1 MRPSE
6 PYNPAPEQQTL
17 PDLQVSEDGVR
28 ICWKQFATTLP
39 KEDAA
44 LAGRLMHI
52 RPSLKEETTIDVS
65 VENEMVAADIRSIQ
79 PRIEAYLRQQLQN
92 GKLSITITIN
102 KGEATVHIYGRLEQY
117 MMMEKRNPALSQ
129 LKTLLDLDL
138 E

>member
-1 MRPSE
+1 
-6 PYNPAPEQQTL
+6 
-17 PDLQVSEDGVR
+17 
-28 ICWKQFATTLP
+28 
-39 KEDAA
+39 
-44 LAGRLMHI
+44 MHI

-79 PRIEAYLRQQLQN
+79 PRMEAYLRQQLQN